1 METHQKTK
9 LGLVMATDPR
19 WVNIAEMQIEEADI
33 ALANTLDTLRATGAG
48 AGGATA
54 LAQAALQSKKGVA
67 ASIEQQESQNEKLR
81 ERLQYEKPS
90 VTRRVQKL
98 KAQYVESQKPKD

>member
-1 METHQKTK
+1 MSNFYQLCIIYYNMLKVKIDEKTPLEKALKQLKGKVIKTK
-9 LGLVMATDPR
+9 
-19 WVNIAEMQIEEADI
+19 
-33 ALANTLDTLRATGAG
+33 
-48 AGGATA
+48 
-54 LAQAALQSKKGVA
+54 
-67 ASIEQQESQNEKLR
+67 QNEKLR